1 MRDSK
6 TLRVYKIR
14 DFKIFR
20 GSMILLVY
28 KTTVRVCNFYVD
40 ATQASCEIGD
50 SKILSVYK
58 IRDSKIS
65 RAYKIAVRG
74 CNSGQVRNT

>member
-1 MRDSK
+1 M
-6 TLRVYKIR
+6 LVRVYN
-14 DFKIFR
+14 
-20 GSMILLVY
+20 
-28 KTTVRVCNFYVD
+28 TTVRVCNFYVD
-40 ATQASCEIGD
+40 VTQASCEIRN
-50 SKILSVYK
+50 SKILRAYK